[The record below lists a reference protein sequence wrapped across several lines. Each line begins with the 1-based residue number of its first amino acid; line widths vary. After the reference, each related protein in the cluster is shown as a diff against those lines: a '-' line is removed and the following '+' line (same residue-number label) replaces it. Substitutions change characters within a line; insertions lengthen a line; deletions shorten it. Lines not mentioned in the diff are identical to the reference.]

1 MNNHIDTCTAILA
14 QAMRITAQG
23 KWHVFVDYAAHAEC
37 LSVRIQ
43 SADTDYQ
50 DENRTMPDDMRAYV
64 TWDNAEQKLA
74 AIRAELDK
82 LDGGE

>member
-1 MNNHIDTCTAILA
+1 MSNHIDACTAILA

-23 KWHVFVDYAAHAEC
+23 KWHVFCDYVAHVEC

-50 DENRTMPDDMRAYV
+50 DENRTMPEDMRAYL
-64 TWDNAEQKLA
+64 TWGETAQQLA
-74 AIRAELDK
+74 DIRAELDK
-82 LDGGE
+82 LEGGE